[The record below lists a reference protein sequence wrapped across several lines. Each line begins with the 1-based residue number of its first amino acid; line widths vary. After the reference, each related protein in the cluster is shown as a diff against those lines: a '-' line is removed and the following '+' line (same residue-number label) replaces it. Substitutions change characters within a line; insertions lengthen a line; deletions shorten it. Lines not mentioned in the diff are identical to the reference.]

1 MSSTDDRLLGR
12 VRAAWPADV
21 GGSVELLAE
30 IAERLRGTD
39 GCPWDREQTHAS
51 LRPLLLEET
60 YEVIAAL
67 DSGDLSHLREELG
80 DLLFHVVLHAQLAHE
95 EGAFHLGDVARVA
108 SEKLVRRHPHVFA
121 GAEIAGDL
129 LGQWERIKREERAAA
144 GKPEAS
150 ILDGL
155 PKDLPSLYAAERA
168 LERAARVGIE
178 PQRVD
183 VPLDIDDADGLGAM
197 LFDLAALARE
207 KGLDAEGALRQANA
221 RFGARVRKVED
232 RARSEGR
239 ELGTYSRDEL
249 GAMWEATA

>member
-1 MSSTDDRLLGR
+1 M
-12 VRAAWPADV
+12 
-21 GGSVELLAE
+21 
-30 IAERLRGTD
+30 
-39 GCPWDREQTHAS
+39 
-51 LRPLLLEET
+51 
-60 YEVIAAL
+60 IAAL
-67 DSGDLSHLREELG
+67 DEGDLEHLREELG
-80 DLLFHVVLHAQLAHE
+80 DLLFHVVLHAQLASE
-95 EGAFHLGDVARVA
+95 EGAFDLEAVARSA
-108 SEKLVRRHPHVFA
+108 NEKLVRRHPHVFEGVA
-121 GAEIAGDL
+121 IAGDL
-129 LGQWERIKREERAAA
+129 LEQWERIKREERAAA

-168 LERAARVGIE
+168 LDRAARVGIE

-183 VPLDIDDADGLGAM
+183 LPLDIDDADGLGAM

>member
-1 MSSTDDRLLGR
+1 M
-12 VRAAWPADV
+12 
-21 GGSVELLAE
+21 
-30 IAERLRGTD
+30 
-39 GCPWDREQTHAS
+39 
-51 LRPLLLEET
+51 
-60 YEVIAAL
+60 IAAL
-67 DSGDLSHLREELG
+67 DEGDLEHLREELG
-80 DLLFHVVLHAQLAHE
+80 DLLFHVVLHAQLARE
-95 EGAFHLGDVARVA
+95 EGAFDLEAVARSA
-108 SEKLVRRHPHVFA
+108 NEKLVRRHPHVFEGVA
-121 GAEIAGDL
+121 IAGDL
-129 LGQWERIKREERAAA
+129 LEQWERIKREERAAA

>member
-1 MSSTDDRLLGR
+1 MRSGTCPALSSTEVERL
-12 VRAAWPADV
+12 AQ
-21 GGSVELLAE
+21 
-30 IAERLRGTD
+30 IAERLRGPD

-67 DSGDLSHLREELG
+67 DSGDLAHLREELG
-80 DLLFHVVLHAQLAHE
+80 DLLFHIVLHAQLAHE
-95 EGAFHLGDVARVA
+95 EGAFDLGDVARAA
-108 SEKLVRRHPHVFA
+108 SEKLVRRHPHVFE
-121 GAEIAGDL
+121 GAEIAGGDL
-129 LGQWERIKREERAAA
+129 LEQWERIKREERAAA

-178 PQRVD
+178 PARVD
-183 VPLDIDDADGLGAM
+183 LPLDVDDAEALGEL

-207 KGLDAEGALRQANA
+207 RGLDAESALRQANA
-221 RFGARVRKVED
+221 RFGARVRLLEE
-232 RARSEGR
+232 RARGEGR
-239 ELGTYSRDEL
+239 DLGSYSRDEL
-249 GAMWEATA
+249 SAMWEATA

>member
-1 MSSTDDRLLGR
+1 M
-12 VRAAWPADV
+12 
-21 GGSVELLAE
+21 
-30 IAERLRGTD
+30 
-39 GCPWDREQTHAS
+39 
-51 LRPLLLEET
+51 
-60 YEVIAAL
+60 IAAL
-67 DSGDLSHLREELG
+67 DEGDLEHLREELG
-80 DLLFHVVLHAQLAHE
+80 DLLFHVVLHAQLARE
-95 EGAFHLGDVARVA
+95 EGAFDLEAVARSA
-108 SEKLVRRHPHVFA
+108 NEKLVRRHPHVFEGVA
-121 GAEIAGDL
+121 IAGDL
-129 LGQWERIKREERAAA
+129 LEQWERIKREERAAA

-239 ELGTYSRDEL
+239 DLGTYSRDEL

>member
-1 MSSTDDRLLGR
+1 MSSTEVERL
-12 VRAAWPADV
+12 AQ
-21 GGSVELLAE
+21 
-30 IAERLRGTD
+30 IAERLRGPD

-60 YEVIAAL
+60 YEVLAAL
-67 DSGDLSHLREELG
+67 DDGDLEHLREELG
-80 DLLFHVVLHAQLAHE
+80 DLLFHVVLHAQLARE
-95 EGAFHLGDVARVA
+95 AGAFDLEAVARSA
-108 SEKLVRRHPHVFA
+108 NEKLVRRHPHVFEGAAIA
-121 GAEIAGDL
+121 GGDL
-129 LGQWERIKREERAAA
+129 LGQWEGIKREERAAA

-178 PQRVD
+178 PARVD
-183 VPLDIDDADGLGAM
+183 LPLDIYDADGLGAM

-239 ELGTYSRDEL
+239 GLGTYSRDEL

>member
-1 MSSTDDRLLGR
+1 LSSTEVERL
-12 VRAAWPADV
+12 AQ
-21 GGSVELLAE
+21 
-30 IAERLRGTD
+30 IAERLRGPD
-39 GCPWDREQTHAS
+39 GCPWDREQTHVS

-67 DSGDLSHLREELG
+67 DEGDLEHLREELG
-80 DLLFHVVLHAQLAHE
+80 DLLFHVVLHAQLARE
-95 EGAFHLGDVARVA
+95 EGAFDLEAVARSA
-108 SEKLVRRHPHVFA
+108 NEKLVRRHPHVFEGVA
-121 GAEIAGDL
+121 IAGDL
-129 LGQWERIKREERAAA
+129 LEQWERIKREERAAA

-183 VPLDIDDADGLGAM
+183 LPLDIDDADGLGAM

>member
-1 MSSTDDRLLGR
+1 LSSTEVERL
-12 VRAAWPADV
+12 AQ
-21 GGSVELLAE
+21 
-30 IAERLRGTD
+30 IAERLRGPD

-60 YEVIAAL
+60 YEVIAVL
-67 DSGDLSHLREELG
+67 DEGDLEHLREELG
-80 DLLFHVVLHAQLAHE
+80 DLLFHVVLHAQLARE
-95 EGAFHLGDVARVA
+95 EGAFDLEAVARSA
-108 SEKLVRRHPHVFA
+108 NEKLVRRHPHVFEGVA
-121 GAEIAGDL
+121 IAGDL
-129 LGQWERIKREERAAA
+129 LEQWERIKREERAAA

-183 VPLDIDDADGLGAM
+183 LPLDIDDADGLGAM

>member
-1 MSSTDDRLLGR
+1 LSSTEVERL
-12 VRAAWPADV
+12 AQ
-21 GGSVELLAE
+21 
-30 IAERLRGTD
+30 IAERLRGPD
-39 GCPWDREQTHAS
+39 GCPWDREQTHVS

-67 DSGDLSHLREELG
+67 DEGDLEHLREELG
-80 DLLFHVVLHAQLAHE
+80 DLLFHVVLHAQLARE
-95 EGAFHLGDVARVA
+95 EGAFDLEAVARSA
-108 SEKLVRRHPHVFA
+108 NEKLVRRHPHVFEGVA
-121 GAEIAGDL
+121 IAGDL
-129 LGQWERIKREERAAA
+129 LEQWERIKREERAAA

-183 VPLDIDDADGLGAM
+183 LPLDIDDADGLGAM

-239 ELGTYSRDEL
+239 ELETYSRDEL

>member
-1 MSSTDDRLLGR
+1 LSSTEVERLAR
-12 VRAAWPADV
+12 
-21 GGSVELLAE
+21 
-30 IAERLRGTD
+30 IAERLRGPD

-60 YEVIAAL
+60 HEVLAAL
-67 DSGDLSHLREELG
+67 DDGDPEHLREELG
-80 DLLFHVVLHAQLAHE
+80 DLLFHVVLHAQLARE
-95 EGAFHLGDVARVA
+95 EGTFDLEAVARSA
-108 SEKLVRRHPHVFA
+108 NEKLVRRHPHVFE
-121 GAEIAGDL
+121 GTEIAGGDL
-129 LGQWERIKREERAAA
+129 LGQWERIKREERSAA
-144 GKPEAS
+144 GRPEAS

-178 PQRVD
+178 PARVD
-183 VPLDIDDADGLGAM
+183 LPLDIDDADGLGAM

-207 KGLDAEGALRQANA
+207 KGLDAESALRQANA
-221 RFGARVRKVED
+221 RFGARVRRLEE
-232 RARSEGR
+232 RARAEGR

>member
-1 MSSTDDRLLGR
+1 MSSTEVERL
-12 VRAAWPADV
+12 AQ
-21 GGSVELLAE
+21 
-30 IAERLRGTD
+30 IAERLRGPD

-67 DSGDLSHLREELG
+67 DEGDLEHLREELG
-80 DLLFHVVLHAQLAHE
+80 DLLFHVVLHAQLARE
-95 EGAFHLGDVARVA
+95 EGAFDLEAVARSA
-108 SEKLVRRHPHVFA
+108 NEKLVRRHPHVFEGVA
-121 GAEIAGDL
+121 IAGDL
-129 LGQWERIKREERAAA
+129 LEQWERIKREERAAA

-221 RFGARVRKVED
+221 RFGARVRKIED

>member
-1 MSSTDDRLLGR
+1 M
-12 VRAAWPADV
+12 
-21 GGSVELLAE
+21 
-30 IAERLRGTD
+30 
-39 GCPWDREQTHAS
+39 
-51 LRPLLLEET
+51 
-60 YEVIAAL
+60 IAAL
-67 DSGDLSHLREELG
+67 DEGDLEHLREELG
-80 DLLFHVVLHAQLAHE
+80 DLLFHVVLHAQLARE
-95 EGAFHLGDVARVA
+95 EGAFDLEAVARSA
-108 SEKLVRRHPHVFA
+108 NEKLVRRHPHVFEGVA
-121 GAEIAGDL
+121 IAGDL
-129 LGQWERIKREERAAA
+129 LEQWERIKREERAAA

-183 VPLDIDDADGLGAM
+183 LPLDIDDADGLGAM

>member
-1 MSSTDDRLLGR
+1 MSSTEVERL
-12 VRAAWPADV
+12 AQ
-21 GGSVELLAE
+21 
-30 IAERLRGTD
+30 IAERLRGPD

-60 YEVIAAL
+60 YEVIAVL
-67 DSGDLSHLREELG
+67 DEGDLEHLREELG
-80 DLLFHVVLHAQLAHE
+80 DLLFHVVLHAQLARE
-95 EGAFHLGDVARVA
+95 EGAFDLEAVARSA
-108 SEKLVRRHPHVFA
+108 NEKLVRRHPHVFEGVA
-121 GAEIAGDL
+121 IAGDL
-129 LGQWERIKREERAAA
+129 LEQWERIKREERAAA

-183 VPLDIDDADGLGAM
+183 LPLDIDDADGLGAM

>member
-1 MSSTDDRLLGR
+1 MPSDSCPALSSTEVERL
-12 VRAAWPADV
+12 AQ
-21 GGSVELLAE
+21 
-30 IAERLRGTD
+30 IAERLRGPD
-39 GCPWDREQTHAS
+39 GCPWDREQTHVS

-67 DSGDLSHLREELG
+67 DEGDLEHLREELG
-80 DLLFHVVLHAQLAHE
+80 DLLFHVVLHAQLARE
-95 EGAFHLGDVARVA
+95 EGAFDLEAVARSA
-108 SEKLVRRHPHVFA
+108 NEKLVRRHPHVFEGVA
-121 GAEIAGDL
+121 IAGDL
-129 LGQWERIKREERAAA
+129 LEQWERIKREERAAA

-183 VPLDIDDADGLGAM
+183 MPLDIDDADGLGAM

>member
-1 MSSTDDRLLGR
+1 LSSTEVERL
-12 VRAAWPADV
+12 AQ
-21 GGSVELLAE
+21 
-30 IAERLRGTD
+30 IAERLRGPD

-67 DSGDLSHLREELG
+67 DEGDLEHLREELG
-80 DLLFHVVLHAQLAHE
+80 DLLFHVVLHAQLARE
-95 EGAFHLGDVARVA
+95 EGAFDLEAVARSA
-108 SEKLVRRHPHVFA
+108 NEKLVRRHPHVFEGVA
-121 GAEIAGDL
+121 IAGDL
-129 LGQWERIKREERAAA
+129 LEQWERIKREERAAA

-183 VPLDIDDADGLGAM
+183 LPLDIDDADGLGAM

>member
-1 MSSTDDRLLGR
+1 MSSTDDGLRERLR
-12 VRAAWPADV
+12 SSSPADV
-21 GGSVELLAE
+21 AGSVELLAQ

-60 YEVIAAL
+60 YEVISAL
-67 DSGDLSHLREELG
+67 DSGDREHLREELG
-80 DLLFHVVLHAQLAHE
+80 DLLFHVVLHAQLARE
-95 EGAFHLGDVARVA
+95 EGAFDLGDVARAA

-121 GAEIAGDL
+121 GERIAGDL
-129 LGQWERIKREERAAA
+129 LQQWERIKREERATA

-178 PQRVD
+178 PARVD
-183 VPLDIDDADGLGAM
+183 LPLDVDDAESLGDL

-207 KGLDAEGALRQANA
+207 HGFDAEGALRQANA
-221 RFGARVRKVED
+221 RFGARVRRMEE
-232 RARSEGR
+232 RARAKGR
-239 ELGTYSRDEL
+239 DLGSYSRDEL
-249 GAMWEATA
+249 SAMWEASA

>member
-1 MSSTDDRLLGR
+1 MSSTEVERL
-12 VRAAWPADV
+12 AQ
-21 GGSVELLAE
+21 
-30 IAERLRGTD
+30 IAERLRGPD

-67 DSGDLSHLREELG
+67 DEGDLEHLREELG
-80 DLLFHVVLHAQLAHE
+80 DLLFHVVLHAQLARE
-95 EGAFHLGDVARVA
+95 EGAFDLEAVARSA
-108 SEKLVRRHPHVFA
+108 NEKLVRRHPHVFEGVA
-121 GAEIAGDL
+121 IAGDL
-129 LGQWERIKREERAAA
+129 LEQWERIKREERAAA